1 LVAWFYLISGGL
13 LEVGWMLGLKYS
25 DGFTNVAILIP
36 TAFLLAVSFWFFSKS
51 LQLLPISTGYA
62 IYTGLGA
69 FGTAIVGMVF
79 LDDPVSVAKVLL
91 LLTLIGCIVGL
102 KVVK

>member
-1 LVAWFYLISGGL
+1 MAWFYLITGGL
-13 LEVGWMLGLKYS
+13 LEVGWMLGLKYA
-25 DGFTNVAILIP
+25 DGFTNVAVLIP
-36 TAFLLAVSFWFFSKS
+36 TVVLLAISFWFFSKS

-69 FGTAIVGMVF
+69 FGTAIVGMLF
-79 LDDPVSVAKVLL
+79 LGDPVSFGKVLL
-91 LLTLIGCIVGL
+91 LLTLIGCIIGL